1 MNQKNIFLTNEH
13 PESQQYCESL
23 HTAISQWIC
32 YDELYDIVSDTIQGD
47 GIQELLNDIKHITE
61 STDIS
66 WDTYW
71 LSIREKIYESIAD
84 EEILEHIIYR
94 FYATQ
99 DIHAIMTRVEKELGI
114 NDERYSQIRNTQKT
128 QRTQSAIFKQFVRD
142 ILNALHKKD
151 NTQRLV
157 YVQAAQKWLTAN
169 LLNTQIEYV

>member
-1 MNQKNIFLTNEH
+1 MNTKNIFLTSEN

-23 HTAISQWIC
+23 HTALSKWIS
-32 YDELYDIVSDTIQGD
+32 YDELYDIVSDTVHGD
-47 GIQELLNDIKHITE
+47 GIQELLNDIKNIT
-61 STDIS
+61 TTKDIP
-66 WDTYW
+66 WDQYW
-71 LSIREKIYESIAD
+71 LHIRQKIYEAITD
-84 EEILEHIIYR
+84 EEILEQLIHR

-114 NDERYSQIRNTQKT
+114 NDERYSQIRNTQNT

-151 NTQRLV
+151 NTERLV

-169 LLNTQIEYV
+169 LLNAQIEYI